1 MSDWFPVAHV
11 RDAAV
16 TFQSPLDL
24 PLAWPARR
32 AGRRLGRRAP
42 SRRPSM
48 FEQLRASFRA
58 MLAAARSPDDR
69 REVLADMKSS
79 VVRARMGLDDLRT
92 GIAEA
97 ERRLAAGRAELETIR
112 RRRVMA
118 EQIGDAETVSVAE
131 RFEALQVERVGVLER
146 KLETQQAEL
155 ALVER
160 EVAEMTTDLR
170 RAMDGVPLRDVTTG
184 ETPREAA
191 AAASAIESGLDDM
204 LDPDA
209 ALRGQIDA
217 LGQQQTRSARE
228 ADADARLAALKRK
241 LGKET

>member
-1 MSDWFPVAHV
+1 
-11 RDAAV
+11 
-16 TFQSPLDL
+16 
-24 PLAWPARR
+24 
-32 AGRRLGRRAP
+32 
-42 SRRPSM
+42 M

-69 REVLADMKSS
+69 REVLADMKTS
-79 VVRARMGLDDLRT
+79 VVRARMGLDDLRA
-92 GIAEA
+92 GISEA
-97 ERRLAAGRAELETIR
+97 ERRLATGRAELDTIR

-146 KLETQQAEL
+146 KLDTQQAEL

-170 RAMDGVPLRDVTTG
+170 RAMDGVPLRDVATG

-191 AAASAIESGLDDM
+191 TAASAVESGLDDM

-217 LGQQQTRSARE
+217 LGQQQARSARE

-241 LGKET
+241 LGKQT

>member
-1 MSDWFPVAHV
+1 
-11 RDAAV
+11 
-16 TFQSPLDL
+16 
-24 PLAWPARR
+24 
-32 AGRRLGRRAP
+32 
-42 SRRPSM
+42 M

-69 REVLADMKSS
+69 REVLTDMKSS
-79 VVRARMGLDDLRT
+79 VVRARMGLDDLRS

-97 ERRLAAGRAELETIR
+97 ERRLAAGRAELDTIR
-112 RRRVMA
+112 RRRVLA

-131 RFEALQVERVGVLER
+131 RFETLQVERVGVLER

-170 RAMDGVPLRDVTTG
+170 RAMDGVPLRDVATG
-184 ETPREAA
+184 ETPRQA
-191 AAASAIESGLDDM
+191 AAASSAIEAGLDDA
-204 LDPDA
+204 LDPDST
-209 ALRGQIDA
+209 LRSQIDA
-217 LGQQQTRSARE
+217 LGRQQTRTSRE

-241 LGKET
+241 LGKDT

>member
-1 MSDWFPVAHV
+1 V
-11 RDAAV
+11 RAAV
-16 TFQSPLDL
+16 TFDTSLDL
-24 PLAWPARR
+24 SLAVPAFR
-32 AGRRLGRRAP
+32 AGHRPGRRAP
-42 SRRPSM
+42 SRRLPM

-79 VVRARMGLDDLRT
+79 VVRARMGLDDLRA
-92 GIAEA
+92 GIADA
-97 ERRLAAGRAELETIR
+97 ERRLTAGQAELETIR
-112 RRRVMA
+112 RRRAMA
-118 EQIGDAETVSVAE
+118 EQIGDAETVSVAQ

-170 RAMDGVPLRDVTTG
+170 RAMDGVPLRDVATG

-217 LGQQQTRSARE
+217 LDRQQTRTSRE
-228 ADADARLAALKRK
+228 ADADERLAALKRK
-241 LGKET
+241 LGKDT